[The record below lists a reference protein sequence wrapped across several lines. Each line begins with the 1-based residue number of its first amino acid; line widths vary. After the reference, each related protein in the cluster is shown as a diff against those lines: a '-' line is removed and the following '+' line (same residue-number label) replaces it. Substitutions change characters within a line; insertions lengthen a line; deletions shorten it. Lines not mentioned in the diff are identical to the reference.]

1 MNNIFKYI
9 LVLSFVAA
17 AAMSCVDDI
26 DSTKVK
32 SPDVTFV
39 ARMTDYSYRGVN
51 SKSLDLAEFETEVKS
66 LYFIVFDDDGNR
78 IAIKDGNLG
87 SLSVAFNS
95 EDSYK
100 EVTVCCIANMR
111 QTYVRDSLLTLSDLN
126 DTYYKVNY
134 APVEETGCVGIPVYE
149 DGSYA
154 IPMVGVIE
162 DLDFSAVGAKPYPI
176 TLRRLFS
183 KVVVNFGL
191 NLGNDIDS
199 SEKPFFRFSEY
210 TVSGLPEYVRLAETE
225 EESDYKEFLKPQ
237 TIVMADEKLYDKE
250 DPYTFVLYF
259 PESLVEPNITT
270 EMESESWYAERD
282 QRYKPVLAEG
292 LNAPCVSLSGSYLP
306 LGDTGQGAYNLEYDI
321 YLGENNFDSF
331 SLRRNVLYNN
341 DVTIRGFSG
350 VGWEAEVDHR
360 VDVEVNGFVVG
371 FERTALLD
379 SHYEVRPLR
388 VKFDESFSTEGEV
401 FVQILNADDES
412 AEIPS
417 WVRLERPLTT
427 GGVYC
432 DNSTK
437 RRYFT
442 TDLVSGILAES
453 GREISYNPLA
463 SREELLGEV
472 PVWVYID
479 EYSAASADEFSTET
493 RRARVRVGFK
503 NHNGDTL
510 YYQDY
515 TIGQRAVYPI
525 KLQSL
530 LNTKTYGM
538 EFHEEYLY
546 NYDVIPDFDDVPEV
560 DTKTKQGLVWGLDDL
575 QLSRNKRS
583 VYTDDVKITDVSVS
597 ALGMN
602 LPMSSIESIASLFP
616 SAPLSSMMNVQIG
629 QAQGVLPYYDFYNTA
644 DSKSVNV
651 PSLVARDYEGYEMNV
666 EIIHNLLLNNS
677 SEASAKLNGI
687 GLNEDEL
694 SVIAYCYNKNTRDA
708 DGNVATLVEGQDSLI
723 NTSNLHWYAPS
734 VAEIEGIVSRAYSME
749 DEFSVFADNLYWS
762 CQPSY
767 DRGEVTSDFT
777 MNVSQPVSVPILG
790 TLAFTLDAKIAIKAE
805 GKGLYLMDD
814 LDRARATRYD
824 TSTGKTVSSSVSG
837 SNHIIRMSSDSSSE
851 LTKIEL
857 TTAERDSLLTML
869 NIDIK
874 DLMSGNLG
882 NLVES
887 LTTDEIVWLAKFI
900 IGKFNFQ
907 SLIADFKAI
916 LSDVTKVDWDVE
928 QESVPE
934 SELSYNEGN
943 MSRKSMARVR
953 CLYNPNPPKQYRRS
967 PNTLSNGGYIYEEVA
982 N

>member
-9 LVLSFVAA
+9 LVFSFLTAA
-17 AAMSCVDDI
+17 AASCIDDI
-26 DSTKVK
+26 DDTKV
-32 SPDVTFV
+32 SNSDVTFV
-39 ARMTDYSYRGVN
+39 ARMTDYSYRNVN
-51 SKSLDLAEFETEVKS
+51 TKSLDLAEFETEVKS
-66 LYFIVFDDDGNR
+66 LHFLVFDNSGKR
-78 IAIKDGNLG
+78 IAIKEGNKE
-87 SLSVAFNS
+87 SLSVEFTSGEEYSNA
-95 EDSYK
+95 
-100 EVTVCCIANMR
+100 TVCCVANMR
-111 QTYVRDSLLTLSDLN
+111 QSYVKDTLLTLSDLQN
-126 DTYYKVNY
+126 TYYKVKY
-134 APVEETGCVGIPVYE
+134 APIEETGCVGIPVYE

-154 IPMVGVIE
+154 IPMIGVIE

-191 NLGNDIDS
+191 NLGNDVNS
-199 SEKPFFRFSEY
+199 SDKPFFRFSEY
-210 TVSGLPEYVRLAETE
+210 TVSGLPEYVRLAEVE
-225 EESDYKEFLKPQ
+225 EETAYKSFMKPQ
-237 TIVMADEKLYDKE
+237 TIVMGGEKLYDKE
-250 DPYTFVLYF
+250 DPYTFVLYI
-259 PESLVEPNITT
+259 PESSIEPNITP
-270 EMESESWYAERD
+270 EIEAQSWYAEKD

-306 LGDTGQGAYNLEYDI
+306 VGDNNQASYDLKYDV

-341 DVTIRGFSG
+341 DVTIRGFAG
-350 VGWEAEVDHR
+350 IGWDAEVDHR

-388 VKFDESFSTEGEV
+388 VKFDENFDNEGEV
-401 FVQILNADDES
+401 FVQILNADDE
-412 AEIPS
+412 EGEVPS

-453 GREISYNPLA
+453 GKEIRYNPLS
-463 SREELLGEV
+463 SRENLLGEI
-472 PVWVYID
+472 PVWVYVD
-479 EYSAASADEFSTET
+479 EYSASAADEFSVET

-503 NHNGDTL
+503 DLDGEVL

-515 TIGQRAVYPI
+515 TISQRAVYPV
-525 KLQSL
+525 KVATTLS
-530 LNTKTYGM
+530 TKTYGM

-546 NYDVIPDFDDVPEV
+546 NYDVIPDFDEV
-560 DTKTKQGLVWGLDDL
+560 SESDTKTKQGLVWGLDDI
-575 QLSRNKRS
+575 QLSRNKRA

-597 ALGMN
+597 ALGMD
-602 LPMSSIESIASLFP
+602 LPMSSLESITSLFP
-616 SAPLSSMMNVQIG
+616 SSALSSMMNVQIG
-629 QAQGVLPYYDFYNTA
+629 QAQGVLPYYDFYNTS
-644 DSKSVNV
+644 DSESVNV

-687 GLNEDEL
+687 ALSEDEL
-694 SVIAYCYNKNTRDA
+694 SVIAYCYNKNKRDSN
-708 DGNVATLVEGQDSLI
+708 GNVATLVEGQDSLI
-723 NTSNLHWYAPS
+723 NTANLHWYAPS
-734 VAEIEGIVSRAYSME
+734 MTEIEDIISRAYSIE

-767 DRGEVTSDFT
+767 DKGEVNSDFT
-777 MNVSQPVSVPILG
+777 MNVSQPVSIPFLG
-790 TLAFTLDAKIAIKAE
+790 SIAFTIDANIALRAE
-805 GKGLYLMDD
+805 GKGLYLEDD
-814 LDRARATRYD
+814 LGRARATRYD
-824 TSTGKTVSSSVSG
+824 TSAGKTVSSSVSG
-837 SNHIIRMSSDSSSE
+837 YKNIIRMSSDSSSE

-869 NIDIK
+869 NLDIK
-874 DLMSGNLG
+874 DLMNGNFG

-887 LTTDEIVWLAKFI
+887 LTTDEIVWLAKFVI
-900 IGKFNFQ
+900 SKFDYD

-928 QESVPE
+928 QESVSE
-934 SELSYNEGN
+934 SELSYDEGN
-943 MSRKSMARVR
+943 MSRKDMARVR
-953 CLYNPNPPKQYRRS
+953 CLYNPNPPKQYKRA
-967 PNTLSNGGYIYEEVA
+967 PNTLSNGGYTYTAVT